1 MASTHHDGPEAPRP
15 PSQLALRITWRRE
28 SSFDRFVSGANAE
41 AVEAVRGMAR
51 SGGMTCLYLWG
62 EPGTGKSHLLHAA
75 CGAAAAAGR
84 RAIYLPLEDHARGAP
99 DPVAELDAFQ
109 LVCLDDVQHIAARPD
124 WEERVFE
131 LYQRLRAQGGGLL
144 VAATCAPAGLGL
156 ALPDLSSRF
165 AAELV
170 LRLQPL
176 DDGERKEVLRE
187 NARQRGLELR
197 PEVADFILSRHRRD
211 LHALVSLIERLDEA
225 ALVAKRALTLP
236 FVRGVMA
243 RERSVRSRS
252 SVR

>member
-1 MASTHHDGPEAPRP
+1 MASMHHGGPGSPRP

-84 RAIYLPLEDHARGAP
+84 RVIYVPLGDHARGAP
-99 DPVAELDAFQ
+99 DPVAGLDAFQ
-109 LVCLDDVQHIAARPD
+109 LVCLDDAHLIAARPD
-124 WEERVFE
+124 WEERVFK

-144 VAATCAPAGLGL
+144 VAAPCSPASLGL

-225 ALVAKRALTLP
+225 ALAAQRALTLP

-243 RERSVRSRS
+243 RERPVRTC
-252 SVR
+252 

>member
-1 MASTHHDGPEAPRP
+1 MTSMRHGGPGASHP

-84 RAIYLPLEDHARGAP
+84 RVIYVPLEEHARGAP
-99 DPVAELDAFQ
+99 DPVAGLDAYQ
-109 LVCLDDVQHIAARPD
+109 LVCLDDVHHIAARPD

-131 LYQRLRAQGGGLL
+131 LYQRLRARGGGLL
-144 VAATCAPAGLGL
+144 VAAPRSPAGLGL

-225 ALVAKRALTLP
+225 ALAAQRALTLP

-243 RERSVRSRS
+243 RERPARTC
-252 SVR
+252 